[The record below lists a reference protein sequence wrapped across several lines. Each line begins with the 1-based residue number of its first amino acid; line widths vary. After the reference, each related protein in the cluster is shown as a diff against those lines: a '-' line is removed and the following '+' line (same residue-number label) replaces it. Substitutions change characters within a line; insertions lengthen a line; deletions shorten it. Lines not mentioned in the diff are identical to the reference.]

1 MFSKVQRRRV
11 RRAFTAVALTAA
23 IGLLAAC
30 APPPPPYR
38 VIPEEWNG
46 GVQATTVD
54 VPYGSHRMQ
63 RADLYVS
70 PGSRGTIVF
79 LHGGGW
85 VAGDKSTGLPSLLLH
100 EVTRGYDVM
109 SINYRLAP
117 SNPFPAA
124 VHDAAQAVRWVRKNG
139 AALGLSPTRIVLAGH
154 SAGANI
160 AALAAYGAN
169 GAFPG
174 GALAPVDG
182 ALLLAG
188 AYDFANT
195 RVGVFGPN
203 DDWLGRLESPG
214 GWLSR
219 PQGRTAGSPVT
230 WLDAK
235 DPATLAIHGSADPI
249 LSIDQSRAL
258 QQRSAAVGH
267 SNRLQSFE
275 VTTTAFGD
283 GCRGHVPWCGAPVD
297 MVDRF
302 LDRIRG
308 GQQ

>member
-1 MFSKVQRRRV
+1 MFNNVQTRGV
-11 RRAFTAVALTAA
+11 RRAIAGAALTAA

-30 APPPPPYR
+30 APPPPPYQA
-38 VIPEEWNG
+38 IPAEWNG
-46 GVQATTVD
+46 GVRATKVD

-70 PGSRGTIVF
+70 PGNRGTIVY

-100 EVTRGYDVM
+100 EVTRGYDVV

-117 SNPFPAA
+117 SDPFPAA
-124 VHDAAQAVRWVRKNG
+124 VHDTAQAVRWVRENG
-139 AALGLSPTRIVLAGH
+139 ATLGLSPTRIVLAGH

-160 AALAAYGAN
+160 AALAAFGAN

-188 AYDFANT
+188 AYDFANA
-195 RVGVFGPN
+195 RVGGSGTV
-203 DDWLGRLESPG
+203 DDWRGRLEGPG
-214 GWLSR
+214 GWLST

-235 DPATLAIHGSADPI
+235 DPATLVIHGGADPI

-258 QQRSAAVGH
+258 QRRSAAVGH
-267 SNRLQSFE
+267 SSRLQSFE

-283 GCRGHVPWCGAPVD
+283 RCRSHEPWCGAPVD

-302 LDRIRG
+302 LDGIRG
-308 GQQ
+308 AR